1 MGGEWMMGKFVTASA
16 LKLLLLI
23 SLTSI
28 FAIPGFSQT
37 APTDQT
43 PAAAPAAAPAAPAP
57 ETQQDTQQPSA
68 PASTAQAPAAQ
79 APAAQPPA
87 SGQETAEEEST
98 SHRKKRAHDYKNWN
112 FNVGAGA
119 NVDSGSTKTFVRG
132 GGVLGTIGVA
142 RNASKYLGL
151 RADFIYEDLPLRDSS
166 LAIAQA
172 TGATSYVLAFTLG
185 PIINI
190 PVTKEFSGY
199 VLFGPGFYHRG
210 GSLNDD
216 TAVPGSACNPFWT
229 WWGACPGSSLGI
241 PLSGSFVDSSQNEF
255 GYNIGA
261 GVARKMPS
269 GVEIYAEY
277 RLTHGSANHT
287 TTDTRP
293 ITIGV
298 RW

>member
-1 MGGEWMMGKFVTASA
+1 MGKFAIASA
-16 LKLLLLI
+16 LKRLVLI
-23 SLTSI
+23 SLTTI

-37 APTDQT
+37 APADQT
-43 PAAAPAAAPAAPAP
+43 PAAAPAAP
-57 ETQQDTQQPSA
+57 TQDTQQPSA

-79 APAAQPPA
+79 QPA
-87 SGQETAEEEST
+87 SGQEPAEEEST
-98 SHRKKRAHDYKNWN
+98 SVRKKRAHDFKNWN

-119 NVDSGSTKTFVRG
+119 NTDSGSTKTFVRG
-132 GGVLGTIGVA
+132 GGVVGTIGVA
-142 RNASKYLGL
+142 RNANKYLGL
-151 RADFIYEDLPLRDSS
+151 RADFIYADLPLRDST
-166 LAIAQA
+166 LEIAQA

-190 PVTKEFSGY
+190 PVTKQFSGY

-210 GSLNDD
+210 GSLNND
-216 TAVPGSACNPFWT
+216 TAVPGSGCNPFWN
-229 WWGACPGSSLGI
+229 WWGGECPSVSI

-255 GYNIGA
+255 GYNVGA

-277 RLTHGSANHT
+277 RLTHGSANNT
-287 TTDTRP
+287 TTDFRP